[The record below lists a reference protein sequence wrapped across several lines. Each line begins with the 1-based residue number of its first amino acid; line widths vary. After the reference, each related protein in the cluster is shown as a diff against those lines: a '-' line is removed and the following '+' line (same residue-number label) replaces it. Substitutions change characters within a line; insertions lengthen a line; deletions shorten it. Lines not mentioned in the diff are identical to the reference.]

1 MATFF
6 KTPGFKYFKNFIF
19 GVGAAVVIIG
29 ALGKLTHAEW
39 ADTALWIGMVTE
51 AVLFAMSGIIPPDKE
66 YYWEKLYP
74 GLDIADGPVEGGS
87 TPAKGGKGTAALDK
101 MLDDAKIDQTAIN
114 RLGDN
119 LKKLGEN
126 VSGLTSIA
134 NTTVVTQEFSAK
146 AKEAATALGNIAPE
160 FSKAAQA
167 MTSLSSSTGEM
178 GNFHIQVQNA
188 TKNLAALNN
197 VYELQLKGSSAH
209 LESTEKFQ
217 AQVTEMMQNLSDSAQ
232 DTKLYKE
239 NMAMLS
245 KNLTDLNSVYGNM
258 LKAMTI
264 TKG

>member
-51 AVLFAMSGIIPPDKE
+51 AVLFAMSGVIPPDKE

-87 TPAKGGKGTAALDK
+87 AQAKGGKGTAALDK
-101 MLDDAKIDQTAIN
+101 MLDDAKIDQTSIN

-134 NTTVVTQEFSAK
+134 NTSVVTQEFSAK

-188 TKNLAALNN
+188 TKNLAALNA
-197 VYELQLKGSSAH
+197 VYELEL
-209 LESTEKFQ
+209 
-217 AQVTEMMQNLSDSAQ
+217 Q
-232 DTKLYKE
+232 DTNTHLKTMNKFIGNLGTAMNNLEESMADTNKYKD
-239 NMAMLS
+239 NMAKLAV
-245 KNLTDLNSVYGNM
+245 NLEKMNGIYGNM
-258 LKAMTI
+258 LSAM
-264 TKG
+264 KS

>member
-6 KTPGFKYFKNFIF
+6 KTPGFKYFKNFVF

-39 ADTALWIGMVTE
+39 ADTALWVGMVTE
-51 AVLFAMSGIIPPDKE
+51 AVLFAMSGVIPPDKE

-74 GLDIADGPVEGGS
+74 GLDVADGPVEGGS
-87 TPAKGGKGTAALDK
+87 APAAKGGKGTAALDK

-178 GNFHIQVQNA
+178 GSFHVQVQNA
-188 TKNLAALNN
+188 TKNLAALNA
-197 VYELQLKGSSAH
+197 VYELEL
-209 LESTEKFQ
+209 
-217 AQVTEMMQNLSDSAQ
+217 Q
-232 DTKLYKE
+232 DTNTHLKAMNKFIGNLGTAMNNLEESMADTNKYKD
-239 NMAMLS
+239 NMAKLAV
-245 KNLTDLNSVYGNM
+245 NLEKMNNIYGNM
-258 LKAMTI
+258 LSAM
-264 TKG
+264 KS

>member
-188 TKNLAALNN
+188 TKNLAALNA
-197 VYELQLKGSSAH
+197 VYELEL
-209 LESTEKFQ
+209 
-217 AQVTEMMQNLSDSAQ
+217 Q
-232 DTKLYKE
+232 DTNTHLKTMNKFIGNLGTAMNNLEESMADTNKYKD
-239 NMAMLS
+239 NMAKLAV
-245 KNLTDLNSVYGNM
+245 NLEKMNGIYGNM
-258 LKAMTI
+258 LSAM
-264 TKG
+264 KS